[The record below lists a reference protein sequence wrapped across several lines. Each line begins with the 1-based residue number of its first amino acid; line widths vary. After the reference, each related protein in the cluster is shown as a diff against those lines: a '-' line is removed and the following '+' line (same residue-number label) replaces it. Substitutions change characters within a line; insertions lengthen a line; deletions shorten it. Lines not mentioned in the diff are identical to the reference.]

1 MARII
6 VFNNDSNRMENY
18 YRNENEAMPYNA
30 NRTLTVGE
38 FRGSSKSPTLWTTKR
53 AMQSFNT
60 TRFLFGAPIP
70 VGFAFKRPWEGGH
83 GSQSQHYAGVAF
95 DAGQALSSS
104 ERNRL
109 RRTAINS
116 GVWSYVEPANL
127 TPTWVHFD
135 KRFGRP
141 ACGTAGY
148 PAIRRGSISTYV
160 LIAQDD
166 LNTLGFRTGGLDRN
180 IWKCN

>member
-6 VFNNDSNRMENY
+6 VFNNDTNRMENY

-60 TRFLFGAPIP
+60 TRYLFGAPIP

-95 DAGQALSSS
+95 DTGQRLSTS

-109 RRTAINS
+109 WNTANSSRSMDLCRTTKLNP
-116 GVWSYVEPANL
+116 YL
-127 TPTWVHFD
+127 
-135 KRFGRP
+135 
-141 ACGTAGY
+141 
-148 PAIRRGSISTYV
+148 GS
-160 LIAQDD
+160 
-166 LNTLGFRTGGLDRN
+166 F
-180 IWKCN
+180 